1 LGRTTLTSLSAFRHA
16 SYALSLDDDQ
26 EQIDRI
32 AADLAHDVTDFVS
45 QELRLSGSLGSR
57 TSYVLGFYYF
67 DQRVTTDRLL
77 TLGIDSGLP
86 PGAALTTAGQVKT
99 TSYALFG
106 ELEHHFD
113 FGLVW
118 SVGLRFTQEH
128 RDAKFAQRDPTGIWT
143 MIGLPNLSYAGSAD
157 DEDLS
162 PSLTLLQ
169 PITPD
174 IAVYGRIA
182 TGLNSA
188 AFNVDL
194 VSSTA
199 GLTARPERATSFE
212 IGLKSDLFRRRL
224 RANAALFMTSYDDM
238 QVSQLLGVG
247 ASLDNAG
254 KATIKGFEVEL
265 TGHVSSRIKLN
276 ASLGYV
282 DAVYDRYPQ
291 CGVPVSLGGG
301 STDCAGKTI
310 IGAPRYTVSSSIEYT
325 VPVSIGAVVARVSYN
340 FQSPVNFEAT
350 NSPRFRGDTRNIV
363 DTHIA
368 LSTARWD
375 LSAWAKNVTDDVY
388 VAYRDDRSAIGARQ
402 TTAYGDPRTFGV
414 TATFRF

>member
-1 LGRTTLTSLSAFRHA
+1 
-16 SYALSLDDDQ
+16 
-26 EQIDRI
+26 
-32 AADLAHDVTDFVS
+32 
-45 QELRLSGSLGSR
+45 
-57 TSYVLGFYYF
+57 
-67 DQRVTTDRLL
+67 
-77 TLGIDSGLP
+77 
-86 PGAALTTAGQVKT
+86 
-99 TSYALFG
+99 
-106 ELEHHFD
+106 
-113 FGLVW
+113 
-118 SVGLRFTQEH
+118 
-128 RDAKFAQRDPTGIWT
+128 
-143 MIGLPNLSYAGSAD
+143 
-157 DEDLS
+157 
-162 PSLTLLQ
+162 
-169 PITPD
+169 
-174 IAVYGRIA
+174 
-182 TGLNSA
+182 
-188 AFNVDL
+188 
-194 VSSTA
+194 
-199 GLTARPERATSFE
+199 
-212 IGLKSDLFRRRL
+212 
-224 RANAALFMTSYDDM
+224 
-238 QVSQLLGVG
+238 
-247 ASLDNAG
+247 
-254 KATIKGFEVEL
+254 
-265 TGHVSSRIKLN
+265 VSSRIKLN